1 MKKQYN
7 ELSDIEKTWI
17 REYNLWCKSARNDP
31 SLLEYAITQ
40 AEQYREFLASH
51 GLNVS
56 DYS

>member
-1 MKKQYN
+1 MKKQYS
-7 ELSDIEKTWI
+7 ELSDIEKGWI

-31 SLLEYAITQ
+31 SLLEYAIKE
-40 AEQYREFLASH
+40 AEQYRMFLAER

>member
-1 MKKQYN
+1 MKQYN
-7 ELSDIEKTWI
+7 NLSDIEKGWI

-31 SLLEYAITQ
+31 ALLEYAIKQ
-40 AEQYREFLASH
+40 AEQYREFLAGH

>member
-1 MKKQYN
+1 MKQYN
-7 ELSDIEKTWI
+7 NLSDIEKTWI

-31 SLLEYAITQ
+31 TLLEYAITQ

-51 GLNVS
+51 DLNVS